1 MRRGRHGLTLV
12 ELLVAMSIML
22 VGIYAVA
29 SGFPALFGT
38 LEGDRIRSEMAG
50 RVEARMERLKT
61 NPMQVPDAVAGYDPG
76 DGSVFSPTVQ
86 PDESE
91 TPVPANP
98 RDDLTW
104 VFGEKFQV
112 PLTTGDYAVYPLST
126 GLADADTALLEV
138 NRLHA
143 LERVDA
149 GLPMDTVDD
158 FRITAEGL
166 VDAPDDFDRV
176 RVDYVWVDV
185 NGIPHGVTGEVV
197 DNGATVAAAEMAT
210 PEFANVLPELS
221 EATGLVSYTVMVG
234 QHDDV
239 NWLTSPRTAVLESNF
254 GATLMVPAADAGEL
268 MEFSY
273 ILKTDAEY
281 FENEAGDPETWHRR
295 APIMMEEIIAPNEGP
310 FTVELA
316 FRGIDDENALFTES
330 LTGDPLTDMDG
341 VEIADPVYVLVVDMD
356 NGYTWT
362 GAEEWI
368 SLDFI
373 EGRLTL
379 DWSHTE
385 APYTAA
391 QARGLDLRVYY
402 RTIGGHTIVVEK
414 APTSYVN
421 WQVAEAAYS
430 EGANWSSYANPDL
443 VDYRTYEL
451 AADPTDDTYGQLI
464 FPASAEGQ
472 MVTVDYVLLDQDG
485 VVTRRVNGE
494 LHTIGLMETAATIAA
509 GEEPVPAVTLDRPA
523 PVDGTVGILSVRG
536 VSTAVRGWWHDG
548 RGRVQTVGIDT
559 FLAPEPL
566 S

>member
-61 NPMQVPDAVAGYDPG
+61 TPMQVPDAVAGYDPD
-76 DGSVFSPTVQ
+76 DGSVFSPTIQ
-86 PDESE
+86 PDEGE
-91 TPVPANP
+91 TPAPANP
-98 RDDLTW
+98 RDDLTR
-104 VFGEKFQV
+104 VFGEKFQA
-112 PLTTGDYAVYPLST
+112 PLTTGDYSVYALST
-126 GLADADTALLEV
+126 GLADEDISLLEV
-138 NRLHA
+138 NRLHP
-143 LERVDA
+143 LERVDP

-197 DNGATVAAAEMAT
+197 DNGATVAAAEMMT

-221 EATGLVSYTVMVG
+221 EATGLVSYTVTVG

-239 NWLTSPRTAVLESNF
+239 DWLTSPRTAVLESNF
-254 GATLMVPAADAGEL
+254 GATLMVPADDAGEM
-268 MEFSY
+268 MEVSY
-273 ILKTDAEY
+273 VLKSEAEH
-281 FENEAGDPETWHRR
+281 FEDEAGDPETWYRR
-295 APIMMEEIIAPNEGP
+295 APIMMEEMVAPTEGD

-316 FRGIDDENALFTES
+316 FRGIDDENPLFTES

-341 VEIADPVYVLVVDMD
+341 AQIDDPVYVLVVDMD

-362 GAEEWI
+362 DAEEWI

-373 EGRLTL
+373 ESRLTV

-402 RTIGGHTIVVEK
+402 RTIGGHSIMVEK

-421 WQVAEAAYS
+421 WQVAAAANS
-430 EGANWSSYANPDL
+430 EGANWSSYSNPDL
-443 VDYRTYEL
+443 VDYRVYEL
-451 AADPTDDTYGQLI
+451 AADPTDNTYGQLI

-472 MVTVDYVLLDQDG
+472 MVTVDYVLLDEDG
-485 VVTRRVNGE
+485 VITRRVNGE
-494 LHTIGLMETAATIAA
+494 LHTIGLMDTAHSISADE
-509 GEEPVPAVTLDRPA
+509 GPEPAVTLDQPA
-523 PVDGTVGILSVRG
+523 PANGTVGIMSVSG
-536 VSTAVRGWWHDG
+536 VSTTVRGWWHDG